1 MCTTVVNGAP
11 SESQAKV
18 QRRLPSITN
27 KDGRVPAVRALSG
40 SLVGSST
47 AINLEQAADMG
58 GVCVEHPSNRAVA
71 VKGASFGSQPG
82 QQQSKCVAEDAGPRP
97 PVVISQTFQ
106 HAQGAANPAEIM
118 DARVPNASAQ
128 HEFYSALPF
137 AYRADGIAI
146 GIPISGAD
154 AGSLAMDAKLI
165 PHVAERGGFEQ
176 AHSTALL
183 SQGAAFPGIHVAS
196 LQRLSSSNALRLDSS
211 RAVQQLP
218 GAETSMGDAFTS
230 IGPNEPHLVSKVL
243 RSDSI
248 LPSPAAAF
256 HPLQHQ
262 GSWHTR
268 TPLLGHGQQIA
279 VPAAQGIMAAVDA
292 DVDRG
297 NRASPGVSQ
306 RALITGEHADTCTV
320 APSVAYYNAQAPMQS
335 TFTSVAS
342 CDDGHQAAA
351 PVLAGTISMAANQS
365 EYYIV
370 PVTRRSADYGSA
382 PLLPSAM
389 LAQPQA
395 TVQTM
400 VHGLN
405 SVSSFSDGKQADAVG
420 GADTVLTTV
429 TQQSTATGDA
439 HYGLEGK
446 GINADLGSVVAAHSQ
461 AALEHRPNSPSLRVA
476 LDERASATVPMLPRA
491 PTGMHSIPANSAQS
505 PLSEDSSATAI
516 AVNAA
521 PSGLEL
527 TMQTTPRKTASIRRR
542 RKVSLSASANMPDQ
556 LDTLPVAVEAMQIA
570 RLSSTQN
577 SQQATA
583 NAVFAVEPNAPTT
596 AMPATQAPHTH
607 MQDNSTSLGNGLQTP
622 MRAFDSMRQGMD
634 PAFST
639 VPPRHSSLC
648 AVSRDADNCA
658 AAAPTDAVLC
668 GHHALQRGPSA
679 RASLAAA
686 QQAAVSY
693 GASPLEWTGMAPGT
707 IAASKA
713 VPLAELEIPYHRPDN
728 SAMALEGSQ
737 TAVQLKCVTSL
748 AHSLHENLLA
758 LPQIGALNATVLGIP
773 VASLRDV
780 RYGELQSTAI
790 PATHHIHDLMAKE
803 QCKVLNSPSMGGNQ
817 VSKPAVGGA
826 LAQKEATFVSV
837 NPYNGTPATA
847 AHEHAPVN
855 ASAAAVDAAHDA
867 PTLAGPQRL
876 SSTAPL
882 KHAHSSLQ
890 HVQTV
895 RDTVRTSPSIPQK
908 AYAGHVHSYE
918 HAHNV
923 APPGAAPELHAASAD
938 KQYPSR
944 APSLSQISQTAELAL
959 SHVQKEAAA
968 GSAKVSQSDVDS
980 RVYGFT
986 REHDGAGAEVID
998 IVSSDPP
1005 AAVRHT
1011 LSRATSRSLASKVSM
1026 SALPC
1031 VSTGADAA
1039 SAFVTVDPG
1048 PPISD
1053 ACSGRQGS
1061 NGADAAVIASTASG
1075 ARAITHLKLSSKT
1088 SLPPSSEAARPALS
1102 SAQQDTDSGSLG
1114 TSQASPV
1121 IHVNSPQKEPNK
1133 ADASALK
1140 HALSEPQGSGR
1151 LKLSGTASFSSQV
1164 QRLKLAPSGAD
1175 AAYVNA
1181 AFYDSVAQV
1190 ERTLGR
1196 QTSPGLVLGNSGLAL
1211 APATTDPHAPI
1222 ANVTVSQATPVG
1234 VHSHTGVHNEADITA
1249 AKTAVSGLQAA
1260 VQQNL
1265 DGAGSN
1271 GHAPQISASKLPA
1284 AQTRIDT
1291 GSGKASNA
1299 ALVGH
1304 VHRSSGHAPKDTI
1317 PQAASITTPESQSA
1331 QQPEPIRG
1339 SRGPRPKES
1348 RPASQRA
1355 QGNLDA
1361 AKGIQE
1367 AHISHAHSSKQGLDL
1382 ANAAGLRS
1390 EPPASHGEVF
1400 DQDPSI
1406 TTFPGHVQNTTAAT
1420 KTDSVPLDPQA
1431 EWEQKIKTNTASRS
1445 TASTKQVGALPSGN
1459 TALASVLPFHAL
1471 VSSPIQRHDMMA
1483 VSPRVARSFA
1493 AFGEMECKREECTG
1507 AENGLDWR

>member
-11 SESQAKV
+11 SESQATV
-18 QRRLPSITN
+18 QRRLLSVTN
-27 KDGRVPAVRALSG
+27 KDDRVPAVQALSG
-40 SLVGSST
+40 SLVGSSA
-47 AINLEQAADMG
+47 AINLEQAAGMG
-58 GVCVEHPSNRAVA
+58 GVCVEHPNNRAVA
-71 VKGASFGSQPG
+71 VKGASFESQPG
-82 QQQSKCVAEDAGPRP
+82 QQESNYVAEDACPRP
-97 PVVISQTFQ
+97 PVGISQTFQ

-118 DARVPNASAQ
+118 GAHVPNAFAQ
-128 HEFYSALPF
+128 HEFYSARPF
-137 AYRADGIAI
+137 AYRADAIAI

-154 AGSLAMDAKLI
+154 AGSLAMEAKLI
-165 PHVAERGGFEQ
+165 PHVAEREGFEQ
-176 AHSTALL
+176 AHSPALL
-183 SQGAAFPGIHVAS
+183 SQGSAFPGIRVAS
-196 LQRLSSSNALRLDSS
+196 LQRLSSLNALGLDSS

-218 GAETSMGDAFTS
+218 GAETSMGASFAS
-230 IGPNEPHLVSKVL
+230 IGPHEPRLVSKVL
-243 RSDSI
+243 RSESI

-256 HPLQHQ
+256 HPLQDQ

-268 TPLLGHGQQIA
+268 TPLLGHGQQIGA
-279 VPAAQGIMAAVDA
+279 PAAQGIMAAVDA

-297 NRASPGVSQ
+297 GRASPGVSQ
-306 RALITGEHADTCTV
+306 SALITGEHADTCTV
-320 APSVAYYNAQAPMQS
+320 APPVAYCTAQAPMQS
-335 TFTSVAS
+335 PFTSVAS
-342 CDDGHQAAA
+342 RDDGHQAAA
-351 PVLAGTISMAANQS
+351 PVLAGTISMAANQP

-370 PVTRRSADYGSA
+370 PVARRSADYGSA
-382 PLLPSAM
+382 PLLPSAV
-389 LAQPQA
+389 LAQPHA

-405 SVSSFSDGKQADAVG
+405 SVSSVSDGKQADAVG
-420 GADTVLTTV
+420 GADTMLTTV
-429 TQQSTATGDA
+429 TQQSTATGDT

-446 GINADLGSVVAAHSQ
+446 GIDADLGCVVAAHSQ
-461 AALEHRPNSPSLRVA
+461 AALEHRPHSPSLRVA
-476 LDERASATVPMLPRA
+476 LGGRASAAVPMLPRA
-491 PTGMHSIPANSAQS
+491 PTGVHSIPADSAQS
-505 PLSEDSSATAI
+505 PLLEDSSANAI
-516 AVNAA
+516 AVNAV

-527 TMQTTPRKTASIRRR
+527 TMQTTPRKAASIRRR

-556 LDTLPVAVEAMQIA
+556 LDSLPAAVEAMHIA

-596 AMPATQAPHTH
+596 TMPATQAPHTH
-607 MQDNSTSLGNGLQTP
+607 MQDDSTSLGNGLQTP
-622 MRAFDSMRQGMD
+622 MRAFDSMRQGMH

-668 GHHALQRGPSA
+668 GHHALQRGPSS

-693 GASPLEWTGMAPGT
+693 GASPLEWTCMAPGT

-713 VPLAELEIPYHRPDN
+713 VPLAELEIPHHRPDN

-748 AHSLHENLLA
+748 AHSLRENLLA
-758 LPQIGALNATVLGIP
+758 FPQIGALNATVLGIP
-773 VASLRDV
+773 MASLRDV
-780 RYGELQSTAI
+780 HYGELQTTAI

-817 VSKPAVGGA
+817 VSEPAVGGA
-826 LAQKEATFVSV
+826 LAQKEITFVSV
-837 NPYNGTPATA
+837 NPYNGTPAAA

-876 SSTAPL
+876 SSTATL
-882 KHAHSSLQ
+882 RHAHSSLQ
-890 HVQTV
+890 HVRTV

-918 HAHNV
+918 HARNV
-923 APPGAAPELHAASAD
+923 ALPGAAPELHAAPAD
-938 KQYPSR
+938 KQCPSR
-944 APSLSQISQTAELAL
+944 APSLSQISHAADLAL
-959 SHVQKEAAA
+959 SHVQKEAA
-968 GSAKVSQSDVDS
+968 GSAKVSQSDVERERDS
-980 RVYGFT
+980 RVHGFT
-986 REHDGAGAEVID
+986 REHDGAGVEGTH

-1011 LSRATSRSLASKVSM
+1011 LSRATSHGPASKVSM

-1053 ACSGRQGS
+1053 ARSGRQGS

-1133 ADASALK
+1133 ADAPALK
-1140 HALSEPQGSGR
+1140 QALSGPQGSGR
-1151 LKLSGTASFSSQV
+1151 LKLSGTASYSGQV

-1175 AAYVNA
+1175 AAYVKA

-1196 QTSPGLVLGNSGLAL
+1196 QASPGIVSGNSGLAL
-1211 APATTDPHAPI
+1211 APAPTEPHAPI
-1222 ANVTVSQATPVG
+1222 ANVTASRATRVG
-1234 VHSHTGVHNEADITA
+1234 VHSHTGVHNEADTTA

-1260 VQQNL
+1260 VQQNP
-1265 DGAGSN
+1265 DGAGTN

-1299 ALVGH
+1299 VLVGH
-1304 VHRSSGHAPKDTI
+1304 LHRSSGHAPKDTI
-1317 PQAASITTPESQSA
+1317 PQAASITTPESQTA

-1339 SRGPRPKES
+1339 SRGLRPKES

-1367 AHISHAHSSKQGLDL
+1367 ARISHAHSSKQGLDL
-1382 ANAAGLRS
+1382 ANAARLRS

-1406 TTFPGHVQNTTAAT
+1406 TTFPGHVQITTAAT
-1420 KTDSVPLDPQA
+1420 KTESVPLDPQT
-1431 EWEQKIKTNTASRS
+1431 EWEQRIKTNTASRS

-1471 VSSPIQRHDMMA
+1471 VSSPRPHTKA
-1483 VSPRVARSFA
+1483 
-1493 AFGEMECKREECTG
+1493 
-1507 AENGLDWR
+1507 